1 MVFNSIR
8 HLLNT
13 SESILV
19 EEPQATYE
27 SAFLKRSFQAWLQ
40 VPTGGIFQKF
50 RKDGLSPKKN
60 FDRMDKALERELWR
74 DGAVRAGFYDAKNTS
89 IFSLKYDPCRSEP
102 ARDGVVSDNKNVE

>member
-8 HLLNT
+8 HLLKT

-19 EEPQATYE
+19 EEPQATCE

-50 RKDGLSPKKN
+50 RKDG
-60 FDRMDKALERELWR
+60 
-74 DGAVRAGFYDAKNTS
+74 
-89 IFSLKYDPCRSEP
+89 
-102 ARDGVVSDNKNVE
+102 